1 MKIYSILV
9 HPNQTS
15 LNGTLFDLANQYF
28 KDCGHT
34 VKTIDLSSKRYEM
47 DESASA
53 LYQNTAS
60 NVNKG
65 YMSDYNYNY
74 AVSKANKL
82 TSSFAKS
89 EIAKFK
95 EADIIYIQT
104 PILVWTIPA
113 LLKFYIENVFV
124 ANELFTATDPWSD
137 DSFVVNP
144 LLTGKKVIFS
154 VTMGSSRAMTNSI
167 IGSIEQLMHPYKSMF
182 GFVGVEWVDP
192 HVTWGTMQTQ
202 SRHDVYL
209 EQFNSYLRQLEF
221 LK

>member
-1 MKIYSILV
+1 MKIYSILA
-9 HPNQTS
+9 HPNQIS

-34 VKTIDLSSKRYEM
+34 VKTIDLYSKTYEM

-60 NVNKG
+60 DVEKG

-74 AVSKANKL
+74 AVSKFKKL

-104 PILVWTIPA
+104 PILVWTITA
-113 LLKFYIENVFV
+113 MLKFYFENVFM
-124 ANELFTATDPWSD
+124 ANELFVIDNPWSED
-137 DSFVVNP
+137 DFHINK
-144 LLTGKKVIFS
+144 LMTGKKVIFS
-154 VTMGSSRAMTNSI
+154 VTMGSSRGLTNSV
-167 IGSIEQLMHPYKSMF
+167 IGSAEELMHPYKSMF
-182 GFVGVEWVDP
+182 DFVGFEWIEP
-192 HVTWGTMQTQ
+192 HITWSTTQT
-202 SRHDVYL
+202 HTKNDLYI
-209 EQFNSYLRQLEF
+209 EQFNAYLTQLPF
-221 LK
+221 IK